1 MTTPRQLGII
11 ASPSELCLLRRC
23 TPRELQRSS
32 GYSLNTVHRALAGQ
46 PVHRSTLRAL
56 LGAVSSLNL
65 PADQD
70 QAVVLAS

>member
-23 TPRELQRSS
+23 PVRVLQETAAI
-32 GYSLNTVHRALAGQ
+32 SLNTVHRALAGQ

-56 LGAVSSLNL
+56 LGAASSLNL

-70 QAVVLAS
+70 QAEVLAS